1 MLHKLMNGQPG
12 EGMPALRALDGQIAA
27 DLAAFLPRL
36 PK

>member
-1 MLHKLMNGQPG
+1 MMNGQPG

-27 DLAAFLPRL
+27 DLAAYLPRL